1 MNEFSEAGEPESEDC
16 LHVNIAVKRSAIENN
31 EKLPTQAYIHGGGL
45 NSQSNN
51 LRDFSALA
59 ANGVLSV
66 SINYRLGAYGF
77 FPLAEIEEGQL
88 AKANWG
94 FQDQL
99 AGLKWIS
106 MFAGAFGG
114 DKDSVVLDGCS
125 AGSFSGFYHM
135 TNPAS
140 WPYFHRAIMTGIGT
154 KSSGN
159 YVGKGFLSFTELR
172 LILQKIAK
180 T

>member
-99 AGLKWIS
+99 AGLK
-106 MFAGAFGG
+106 
-114 DKDSVVLDGCS
+114 
-125 AGSFSGFYHM
+125 
-135 TNPAS
+135 
-140 WPYFHRAIMTGIGT
+140 
-154 KSSGN
+154 
-159 YVGKGFLSFTELR
+159 
-172 LILQKIAK
+172 
-180 T
+180 